1 MKDEQA
7 RPYVLFMLALS
18 ILSLIGIAASTS
30 GHLGRDEVQILQA
43 ADLLLCCLFLFD
55 FFLTLYRSPN
65 RLSYFVRWGWLDLLS
80 AVPMV
85 DALRITRGARILRLI
100 RLLRAA
106 KATKSVGQFILERRT
121 EGGVLAVALLSLLL
135 VVSASIAVLQLET
148 ASNSNILT
156 GEDALWWSISTITTV
171 GYGDRFPVTS
181 EGRLLASC
189 LMVSGV
195 GLFGA
200 LSGFIASWFL
210 RPSEKAQSD
219 EVAELVAEVRALK
232 LQLELDRNR

>member
-1 MKDEQA
+1 MKGEA
-7 RPYVLFMLALS
+7 HPYVLFMLVLS

-30 GHLGRDEVQILQA
+30 GHLGRDEVQVLQA
-43 ADLLLCCLFLFD
+43 ADLVLCSLFLFD
-55 FFLTLYRSPN
+55 FLLTLYRSPN
-65 RLSYFVRWGWLDLLS
+65 RLHYFLRWGWLDLLS

-106 KATKSVGQFILERRT
+106 KATRSVGRFILERRT

-135 VVSASIAVLQLET
+135 VVSASIAILQLET
-148 ASNSNILT
+148 APNSNILS

-200 LSGFIASWFL
+200 LSGLIASWFL
-210 RPSEKAQSD
+210 RPAERAQSG
-219 EVAELVAEVRALK
+219 EVALLVAEIRELR
-232 LQLELDRNR
+232 LQLEMDRNR